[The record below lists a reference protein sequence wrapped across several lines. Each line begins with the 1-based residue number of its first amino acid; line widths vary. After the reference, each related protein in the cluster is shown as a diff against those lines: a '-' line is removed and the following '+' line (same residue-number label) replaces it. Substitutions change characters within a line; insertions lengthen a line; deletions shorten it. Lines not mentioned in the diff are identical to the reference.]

1 MTNNFQRPIILNY
14 RWFPKTMP
22 DQLPTTDL
30 TQWQLIPNDS
40 LFPMTAYPNDSFS
53 QWQFIPSN
61 SLFPLTDRSRWL
73 IIPNDSLFS
82 MINHFHKQSVFLS
95 LTFCYQKTSPTIC
108 LFQWMFISIVL
119 CIFHKRILIFI
130 VTFTLSFRMMRSW
143 FGLELRVLFVQW
155 EVLVF
160 LDLAVDQSFRF
171 VNWLQ
176 SFSFFFFCPEI
187 YVIWYA
193 HTKYLRF
200 YSEQISILH
209 ICSWKSIS
217 SR

>member
-1 MTNNFQRPIILNY
+1 MKIIYHL
-14 RWFPKTMP
+14 
-22 DQLPTTDL
+22 LS
-30 TQWQLIPNDS
+30 I
-40 LFPMTAYPNDSFS
+40 S
-53 QWQFIPSN
+53 QKSN
-61 SLFPLTDRSRWL
+61 L
-73 IIPNDSLFS
+73 IIDRISVIDHHEIIMIFS
-82 MINHFHKQSVFLS
+82 FIKNGKILIRMRISKL
-95 LTFCYQKTSPTIC
+95 II
-108 LFQWMFISIVL
+108 QWIFISVVL
-119 CIFHKRILIFI
+119 CIFHKWILIFI

-187 YVIWYA
+187 YIIWYA

-200 YSEQISILH
+200 YTEQISILH